1 MEKIL
6 FKNNFGLLFESHFS
20 VMQSGFM
27 KDYSYHNFRK
37 VRLYKTRNYQ
47 HNILLFLVS
56 VGIAVLGFWLRSY
69 DPLMVVLGVAVSSV
83 LLFLSFR
90 TKKYRYQ
97 LQMVTVNYEPIVVE
111 VASLIHEDAKAIVR
125 KLNRKINEQS
135 SFLKAV

>member
-1 MEKIL
+1 MEKIE
-6 FKNNFGLLFESHFS
+6 FKNNFGLLFESHFC
-20 VMQSGFM
+20 VMQSGLM

-37 VRLYKTRNYQ
+37 IRLYKLRNYQ
-47 HNILLFLVS
+47 YNIVLFLVS
-56 VGIAVLGFWLRSY
+56 IGMAVLGFCLRSY
-69 DPLMVVLGVAVSSV
+69 DPLMVVLGVTVSSA
-83 LLFLSFR
+83 LLYFSYR

-111 VASLIHEDAKAIVR
+111 VASLIHEDAKTIVR